1 MLVASSRFEGN
12 TADLSGAARIGG
24 GGAVSFDV
32 LDEVDV
38 RVEDTEFVDN
48 DARNGGALR
57 AESGGK
63 GQQLTLSV
71 VRSRFEGN
79 GRSAERG
86 GAVQLEASGK
96 TAGSVTD
103 AARLEAHFVS
113 SVWRG
118 NGRTSTTTLNGGA
131 VGVLGLTDGEVR
143 ARFTGSLL
151 AGNSGSSGGAIY
163 AEAFSGAG
171 SLAEIIVDYSTIA
184 SNWSDNFASDAG
196 AVHVDGDNASATVSN
211 SILWGNGSRGAPSL
225 PPRTDAVDQIG
236 ISEDGGSATINQS
249 IVQGS
254 MAGLPTG
261 VTGSGVTDAD
271 PAFVNPRTFTG
282 APTTLG
288 DYRLATGSAAL
299 GGGALPLPGDA
310 LDVDGDGD
318 TAEPLPLDLAGNA
331 RQQDGAPDLGAYE
344 GENAPGR
351 GDGLGE
357 VDGPFVYV
365 RVGATGSGAS
375 WTDALGSVADA
386 LSTATSGQSVLVA
399 RGTYKPTASDDRT
412 ATFEIPVGV
421 GVYGGWS
428 GTEGITQAGFESALA
443 ARDLQANTTI
453 LTGDLK
459 GDDVALNSFTRR
471 DNSHHVITTRLA
483 GDELVT
489 LNGLTVRGGDAT
501 GVTERGFNMT
511 GGLLIILDVPDVAA
525 DIAIRDVVFES
536 NYGSSSFKRDVFVA
550 RAGRLVNNS
559 ERYRFRFRAARV
571 QFDGA
576 VFLGHQQTGDFLM
589 NLDAELDE
597 VTLGDD
603 GRLLFGVW
611 GDHSDPA
618 ITNRASVRNLRGG
631 SVTAQNFGSKFSG
644 HDDNYLFDLRLVNL
658 RETQVIAALMGG
670 GDIRLR
676 ASNVLATGSQTP
688 PILMIIDGWA
698 SNPSIVAELD
708 GVTIAGNG
716 MLNPST
722 PSGHVAL
729 ELISEGF
736 RVSGARVDLTLRNS
750 ILWGNGDGSLT
761 SAYKAIGSGATLR
774 FENSIVQGSG
784 GSGAGWTT
792 NAVNGAVVVDL
803 GGNRDA
809 DPAFLDPNPTTQ
821 GTPPDFRLG
830 SGSAAI
836 DAGAL
841 PLPADLLD
849 VDDDGDTA
857 EPLPLDLAGV
867 DRLQGAAPDLGAFEG
882 RFGDV
887 LTPLPQA
894 DAYDGATEDAV
905 FTVAAANGVL
915 ANDTQTGGGRPA
927 RAVLVTPLEP
937 GVASVDLADDGGF
950 TLTPQPNASGDLTF
964 SYRAVTTDDV
974 ASDPTVVTVAFD
986 PVPDAP
992 VAQEDLFET
1001 TEDATLV
1008 IGEAQGV
1015 LANDTDADG
1024 DRLEAVLEPG
1034 NGPFNGTLALDAL
1047 GGFTYTPARDFFGE
1061 DGFTYRA
1068 RDPGGLTSDFVSVSI
1083 RIASVDDP
1091 PVASDLAYEAT
1102 AGETLVVPAPGL
1114 LDGVTDAEEVVEEEC
1129 GDEECGEVRQVQAF
1143 AVSDP
1148 ASGTISVDLDGGFVY
1163 TPDAGFAGI
1172 DAFDYA
1178 GQDSGGQR
1186 DTARVTITVQG
1197 PPTARDDAYTLDEDG
1212 GIETLRNAQPFGVL
1226 ANDDDPNGDALTAVL
1241 IDAPVIAAQAFSFN
1255 DLDGTFSYVPRA
1267 DFFGTETFRYAA
1279 VDPSGRRD
1287 TATVTLTVRNVA
1299 DAPVAQDDA
1308 FSGEQGQVLRGN
1320 VRLNDTDADRDT
1332 LRIALSTAAT
1342 TDLGTLTLATNGDF
1356 AFAPNGPAT
1365 GTARFLYSATDPS
1378 GLSSSAWLDVEI
1390 RNSVSDAPVAAD
1402 VRFDGVENQ
1411 PLTVA
1416 APGALT
1422 GDTDADGDAL
1432 AAQLIDAPRWG
1443 TLDLRAD
1450 GSFDFLPAADSN
1462 GVVTFRYAASDP
1474 GGLRDTATVTLDIDP
1489 RDSPPV
1495 GAPDAFQ
1502 TDEDVVLTVLAAS
1515 ANSLL
1520 QNDRSPDGLG
1530 VESFEALLVDSTANG
1545 RLTPSLSTGVWR
1557 GGFEYLPNPDFNG
1570 TDGFTYRV
1578 RDSRGLTSEP
1588 VAVTIAV
1595 RAVSDGQEGVA
1606 DRDTT
1611 REDTPL
1617 IVTAPGVL
1625 ANDPNPDGAAR
1636 TVRLTGDEVRGGSV
1650 ALDSDG
1656 GFTFTPA
1663 PDYASFAV
1671 RADGVVVRRFF
1682 PARFTYEIVS
1692 DGAVSDPVSVE
1703 IEIEWANDVPVAR
1716 DDAFTLAEDETLE
1729 IAAPGVLANDSDAD
1743 LSESARFSNIDVD
1756 VQAFVVQSTN
1766 LGTATLG
1773 PDGALVYTP
1782 RPGVSGRD
1790 SLGYRVYDRLALGVD
1805 GATIPGDTSGVAWAH
1820 FDITGIADAPVANAD
1835 TFYVDEDETL
1845 TVAAPGVL
1853 SNDTDGD
1860 GDALTV
1866 VGLLA
1871 EGTSIGGVV
1880 SAWDGAVDLQADGR
1894 LTFTPSPNVNGT
1906 QRLFY
1911 QIEDPSGQRSSPA
1924 GLIVI
1929 EVAPVNDRPVVGAN
1943 FRPRLF
1949 ATEDQALVVARV
1961 PGGTDFSVPFNPL
1974 NLDTDLEDGFATTGR
1989 VVEQPTIGTVRFD
2002 EQGTLTFTPDADAT
2016 GPGSFRYV
2024 AIDSEGAQSAD
2035 TARVGVFIEPVN
2047 DAPVAANDTLTIAED
2062 TSIDPATLLANDRDI
2077 DSPIRLFAQQ
2087 PYRSANGQ
2095 IARDGTYTPNADYAG
2110 VDSFAYVIEEEPR
2123 LVGGAFVAG
2132 LRDTAQVFVTI
2143 TPVADAPRP
2152 AADDFAGVEDETFT
2166 ANVLANDSDPD
2177 GDALTALL
2185 VDGPTRGTLD
2195 FRPDGTFDLS
2205 LPADSF
2211 GVSSFRYAPRDA
2223 TGLVGDTVVAAVT
2236 FANVPDLARPQPDA
2250 FATLED
2256 APLVLDAP
2264 GVLGNDVDVDG
2275 LGLRA
2280 IATRFPRNGTLDLA
2294 LDGSLTY
2301 TPQADFAGADT
2312 IRYESVNSVGQGV
2325 ETEVVITVTPQPDA
2339 PVAVADA
2346 YDLAEDASL
2355 TVMAGSGVLF
2365 NDTDADG
2372 DALTASLVESPRW
2385 GTLDLSANG
2394 SFTFTPARDSSGVV
2408 TFRYSASDGALAGEA
2423 TVTLTVAPQPDAPI
2437 ASDTSYATDEDA
2449 TLTVAAADG
2458 VLSNDADVDGDVL
2471 TASIVESPRWG
2482 TLDLLA
2488 DGGFTFTPARDSSG
2502 VVTFRYSASDGA
2514 LSDEATVTL
2523 TVAPQPDAPT
2533 ASDASYA
2540 TDEDATLTVA
2550 AADGVLANDRD
2561 ADGDALTASLVESPR
2576 WGTLDLLADGGFTFT
2591 PAPDS
2596 SGVVT
2601 FRYSAS
2607 DGALAGE
2614 AAVTI
2619 TVAPQ
2624 PDAPIA
2630 RVDTLDAV
2638 QGVQLV
2644 LSAPGVLGNDRDAD
2658 AQPLSAQLVTDVSNG
2673 SLNVASDGSLTYTS
2687 DTRFVGDDRFV
2698 YRASDGS
2705 LVSSDVEVLIRVAA
2719 NPDLALTAL
2728 DDAYATGEDTT
2739 LTVIAPGV
2747 LANDTDGNGDA
2758 LSATLVTA
2766 PDALAGTL
2774 ALATDGGFVFTPAP
2788 DFFGSA
2794 SFVYRVSDPSGVTDT
2809 ATVTLTVRPSDDAP
2823 RATADS
2829 LETAEDTP
2837 LDLAAPGLLAN
2848 DSDPENS
2855 PLTARLARAAR
2866 FGAATVRVDGS
2877 VRYVPSADFAGVDTF
2892 AYVASDGALTS
2903 DTTLVFVTVGA
2914 RPDAPT
2920 ARPVAFEVAED
2931 DTLDA
2936 ASPGVLANASDTDG
2950 DALVALVVASP
2961 RNGTLDLQLDG
2972 SFRYV
2977 PRADFAGADT
2987 FAFRV
2992 RDADSLFSSP
3002 TTAAITVAP
3011 VADAP
3016 IAADASYR
3024 FAEDTIL
3031 TLPAPGVL
3039 AGDVDADGDPLTAV
3053 LVTPPTQGTATL
3065 ASDGAL
3071 VYTPNADFSGLDSLV
3086 YAASDGALADT
3097 AIIRFEVVPSSDAP
3111 LAVDTAFA
3119 GTEDEVLTV
3128 AAPGVLAN
3136 DRDADGD
3143 ALTASLVEPPRWG
3156 TLDLASGGG
3165 FTFAPAPDSSGVVT
3179 FRYSASDGA
3188 LADTATVTLTIAP
3201 VNDAPVAAADR
3212 YEVAED
3218 EVLTIAATGGV
3229 LANDTDVDGDA
3240 LTASVV
3246 ESPRWG
3252 TLDLSANG
3260 GFTFTPAPDS
3270 SGVVTFRYS
3279 ASDGALSNGA
3289 TVTITVGDANDAPV
3303 ASDATYATDEDATL
3317 VVAAASGVLAGDRDA
3332 DGDALTASLVESP
3345 RWGTLDLSADGG
3357 FAFAP
3362 APDSSGVV
3370 TFRYSASDGALADT
3384 ATVTLTIAPVNDAPV
3399 ALADRYEVGEDEQL
3413 VIEAASGVLANDRD
3427 ADGDTLTTTLVESPR
3442 WGTLD
3447 LSADGGFTFTPAPDS
3462 SGVVTFRYS
3471 ASDGAL
3477 ADAATVTITVGDA
3490 NDAPLAANSA
3500 FVGTEDEALTAAAPG
3515 VLANDRDADG
3525 DALTASLVESP
3536 RWGTL
3541 SLASD
3546 GGFAFAPAPDSSG
3559 VVTFRY
3565 AASDGTLADTAT
3577 VTLTI
3582 APINDAPVALADRYD
3597 ASEETDLIVAAAD
3610 GVLANDRDADADA
3623 LTATLIDSP
3632 RWGTLSLASDGG
3644 FAFAPA
3650 PDSSG
3655 VVTFRYSASDGALAD
3670 TSTITVVVGGA
3681 NDAPVASADSY
3692 EAVEDEVLT
3701 VAARGVLAND
3711 RDADGD
3717 VLTTSVVESPRWGTL
3732 DLSADGGFTFK
3743 PAPDSSGV
3751 VTFRYSASDGALA
3764 DTATVTLTIA
3774 SVADV
3779 PVASADTYETVEDEV
3794 LTVAARGVLAND
3806 RDADGDVLTASVVE
3820 SPRWGTLDLSADGG
3834 FTFKPAPDSSGVVTF
3849 RYSASDGAL
3858 ADTAT
3863 VTITIDQT
3871 NDAPVASNASFAT
3884 DEDAKLTV
3892 SASDGVLAG
3901 DRDTDGDVLTASLV
3915 ESPRW
3920 GTLDLSS
3927 DGGFAFTPA
3936 PDSSGV
3942 VTFRYAASDGALAD
3956 TAVVTLEI
3964 ESLPDAP
3971 VAAPRAFATVEDE
3984 PLTVASGEGVLL
3996 GSRDADADTLTAS
4009 VVASPRWG
4017 VLDLS
4022 SDGGFTF
4029 TPAPDSSGVVTFRYS
4044 ASDGALADTATATI
4058 TVERRNDAPITLDD
4072 ALASAEDSV
4081 LVVSLSES
4089 ALAND
4094 RDPDG
4099 DALTVSLVDQPA
4111 LGTVTLSDGRLTYTP
4126 APDSSGVVTFR
4137 YSASD
4142 GLLADTATVTL
4153 TLAPVNDAPVA
4164 NEDQAF
4170 VQLATSVTVDVL
4182 ANDTDVE
4189 GDVLTLVSAAAR
4201 SDGQAVVENGRLRFT
4216 PDPSAEGAVNVDYT
4230 IRDSEGATA
4239 MGILR
4244 VTVITSV
4251 YTATDLG
4258 TLGGEGARAFAID
4271 DQGRVVGVAQD
4282 DQGVVRPFVWQ
4293 GGAMTFLGTQQG
4305 QAYAVDG
4312 SAVVGV
4318 TTQGGEAFAAL
4329 WNTSAP
4335 ASPPTLLSTR
4345 FSQAY
4350 DVAGAFVVGAALDG
4364 SRLRAA
4370 RWQGGGEELLATPG
4384 TASSQALGVEPSGR
4398 VAGSITQADGRRA
4411 AVWTR
4416 DGALRLLDNGAALA
4430 INAQGTAVGASQ
4442 GHAAVWRDGVRALLD
4457 SSDVQTEALRINDA
4471 GTIVGGRVGSVSAKS
4486 THPVLDPA
4494 FDPLASLRAPG
4505 KDGAQQITGA
4515 FVWERGYVTDLNAT
4529 LRDADG
4535 VDLIEARDVNSKG
4548 QIVGYALIDGVP
4560 RAFLLQ
4566 PASNRA
4572 PTAAADLFTAFAG
4585 RDMTFAPTANDTDAD
4600 GDSLFVLAVDPPTSG
4615 RAWIAEDG
4623 SLGYRAAPGS
4633 DAATDVFDYVVG
4645 DGKGGSARATVNLRI
4660 ESFPDAV
4667 RIDGAWPNP
4676 FGDRTSIRFAVP
4688 DERVVRLDLFDAL
4701 GRHVA
4706 TLADRTFDAGVHHI
4720 PFDASRLGAG
4730 VYFCRVQAGDT
4741 VASIAVTRVR

>member
-1 MLVASSRFEGN
+1 MMRWILALVLLLSALPALAQTPTRLVYVTPSGSGGGSSWADASSLQSALANAEPGDAILVASGTYVPSDLPGRPASFRISSAIVGVYGGWNGSESVTPGTLQSTLALRDFSLNETVLSGDRAGNDVVGSTSTGRGDNSYHVVRVTSSSALVLDGLTVTGGQADSTNASFSGAGGGLRVRANAQVDLTIRNATFRGNHSASLGGGFSFATSWRADALASRVLVASSRFEGN

-618 ITNRASVRNLRGG
+618 IANRASVRNLRGG
-631 SVTAQNFGSKFSG
+631 SVTAQNLGSKFSG

-729 ELISEGF
+729 QLISEGF

-1578 RDSRGLTSEP
+1578 RDSRGLVSDP
-1588 VAVTIAV
+1588 VAVTITVNAI
-1595 RAVSDGQEGVA
+1595 ADELDGVA

-1617 IVTAPGVL
+1617 VVAAPGVL
-1625 ANDPNPDGAAR
+1625 GNDPNPDGVQR
-1636 TVRLTGDEVRGGSV
+1636 TVRLVDGSQVGGTV
-1650 ALDSDG
+1650 ALQPDG
-1656 GFTFTPA
+1656 AFTFE
-1663 PDYASFAV
+1663 PDENYNSFAV
-1671 RADGVVVRRFF
+1671 RADGVEVSTGTDAQF
-1682 PARFTYEIVS
+1682 AYEILWPGGTVS
-1692 DGAVSDPVSVE
+1692 APVFVSVA
-1703 IEIEWANDVPVAR
+1703 IASVNDAPVAA
-1716 DDAFTLAEDETLE
+1716 DDAYETLEDTPLGASFSRTVASILLNDTDADANSAGLTPFVVQDAQLGAFTLEPNGTFSYVPNPDVSGVDSVGYRVHDTLPLGPGGSPVPGDTSAIAWVRITIEAVADAPIAVADTFRIDEDQTLTL
-1729 IAAPGVLANDSDAD
+1729 AAPGVLANDT
-1743 LSESARFSNIDVD
+1743 R
-1756 VQAFVVQSTN
+1756 
-1766 LGTATLG
+1766 G
-1773 PDGALVYTP
+1773 
-1782 RPGVSGRD
+1782 
-1790 SLGYRVYDRLALGVD
+1790 D
-1805 GATIPGDTSGVAWAH
+1805 GAT
-1820 FDITGIADAPVANAD
+1820 
-1835 TFYVDEDETL
+1835 L
-1845 TVAAPGVL
+1845 TVSQVLTTSFRDAAIAG
-1853 SNDTDGD
+1853 S
-1860 GDALTV
+1860 LT
-1866 VGLLA
+1866 L
-1871 EGTSIGGVV
+1871 
-1880 SAWDGAVDLQADGR
+1880 DPDGR
-1894 LTFTPSPNVNGT
+1894 LTYTPTLNVNGT
-1906 QRLFY
+1906 QRFY
-1911 QIEDPSGQRSSPA
+1911 YYVTDETGTRSVEPA
-1924 GLIVI
+1924 LVVV
-1929 EVAPVNDRPVVGAN
+1929 EVNPVNDLPVLVAGSRA
-1943 FRPRLF
+1943 RIT
-1949 ATEDQALVVARV
+1949 ATEDTPLVIARV
-1961 PGGTDFSVPFNPL
+1961 PGSNDITDATNPL
-1974 NLDTDLEDGFATTGR
+1974 NLDTDVEDGFAVTGR
-1989 VVEQPTIGTVRFD
+1989 VVDQPENATVSFGPD
-2002 EQGTLTFTPDADAT
+2002 GTLTITPLPNATTFDDSFTYLAL
-2016 GPGSFRYV
+2016 
-2024 AIDSEGAQSAD
+2024 DSEGAESAGPPK
-2035 TARVGVFIEPVN
+2035 RVNLTIEPVN
-2047 DAPVAANDTLTIAED
+2047 DAPIARNDTLTIAED
-2062 TSIDPATLLANDRDI
+2062 TVLEPEAFLANDSD
-2077 DSPIRLFAQQ
+2077 DGSGFTLAVDFQAQGDPSFGVTGVIRT
-2087 PYRSANGQ
+2087 PNGRFT
-2095 IARDGTYTPNADYAG
+2095 RDGYTPNPDFAG
-2110 VDSFAYVIEEEPR
+2110 VDSFRYVIR
-2123 LVGGAFVAG
+2123 DFVIENGVRTPG
-2132 LRDTAQVFVTI
+2132 LFSDSATVFVTI
-2143 TPVADAPRP
+2143 TPVPDAPRP
-2152 AADDFAGVEDETFT
+2152 LADAFDAQEDTPFT
-2166 ANVLANDSDPD
+2166 GSVLANDADPE
-2177 GDALTALL
+2177 GDIVSARL
-2185 VDGPTRGTLD
+2185 VPGAVRGSLD
-2195 FRPDGTFDLS
+2195 FRSDGTFDLS

-2211 GVSSFRYAPRDA
+2211 GVVTFSYEAVDA
-2223 TGLVGDTVVAAVT
+2223 TGLASAPTQVTVA
-2236 FANVPDLARPQPDA
+2236 FANTA
-2250 FATLED
+2250 D
-2256 APLVLDAP
+2256 APRVSDEAYATDEDTPLVIAAP
-2264 GVLGNDVDVDG
+2264 GVLQNDEDVDG
-2275 LGLRA
+2275 LGLE
-2280 IATRFPRNGTLDLA
+2280 ATLVGSPRLGTADLA
-2294 LDGSLTY
+2294 ADGSFVY
-2301 TPQADFAGADT
+2301 TPNANASGLDTLRYRVSGPLPGAAAEAQAVIEIRPVADVPVARADT
-2312 IRYESVNSVGQGV
+2312 YDSLVEEQVFSVAAAQGV
-2325 ETEVVITVTPQPDA
+2325 
-2339 PVAVADA
+2339 
-2346 YDLAEDASL
+2346 LA
-2355 TVMAGSGVLF
+2355 
-2365 NDTDADG
+2365 NDTDGDGDDLTAEIVELPRWGSLALGQDGGFTFEPVADSTGRVTFRYAATDGALRDTATVTLVVGGINDAPIASDAALTGIEDQTLTLDAPGLLALARDVDGDDLTASLVGDSPPWGSVTVGSDGRVEIVPVADLNGSGYSFRFAVTDGVLSDTATASVTFEARADTPLARVDAYATEEDVALTVAIEDGVLANDSDGDG
-2372 DALTASLVESPRW
+2372 DALTAAIVSQPVW
-2385 GTLDLSANG
+2385 GEVVLGENG
-2394 SFTFTPARDSSGVV
+2394 GFTFKPAADSSGTI
-2408 TFRYSASDGALAGEA
+2408 TFAYSASDGALLDTAA
-2423 TVTLTVAPQPDAPI
+2423 VTLTIAP
-2437 ASDTSYATDEDA
+2437 
-2449 TLTVAAADG
+2449 
-2458 VLSNDADVDGDVL
+2458 
-2471 TASIVESPRWG
+2471 
-2482 TLDLLA
+2482 LA
-2488 DGGFTFTPARDSSG
+2488 
-2502 VVTFRYSASDGA
+2502 
-2514 LSDEATVTL
+2514 
-2523 TVAPQPDAPT
+2523 
-2533 ASDASYA
+2533 
-2540 TDEDATLTVA
+2540 
-2550 AADGVLANDRD
+2550 
-2561 ADGDALTASLVESPR
+2561 
-2576 WGTLDLLADGGFTFT
+2576 
-2591 PAPDS
+2591 
-2596 SGVVT
+2596 
-2601 FRYSAS
+2601 
-2607 DGALAGE
+2607 
-2614 AAVTI
+2614 
-2619 TVAPQ
+2619 
-2624 PDAPIA
+2624 DAPIA
-2630 RVDTLDAV
+2630 RADTV
-2638 QGVQLV
+2638 
-2644 LSAPGVLGNDRDAD
+2644 
-2658 AQPLSAQLVTDVSNG
+2658 
-2673 SLNVASDGSLTYTS
+2673 
-2687 DTRFVGDDRFV
+2687 
-2698 YRASDGS
+2698 
-2705 LVSSDVEVLIRVAA
+2705 
-2719 NPDLALTAL
+2719 TAL
-2728 DDAYATGEDTT
+2728 QAVLLD
-2739 LTVIAPGV
+2739 VPAPGV
-2747 LANDTDGNGDA
+2747 LANDTDAEGDALTVQLVTDAANGSLDLRPDGSFTYTADARFAGEDRFAYRATGGALTSDPVEVVIQVAVNQDLLVTALGDAFATGEDTTLTIAAPGVLANDQDGNGDA
-2758 LSATLVTA
+2758 LAATLVTA
-2766 PDALAGTL
+2766 PDSLSGTL
-2774 ALATDGGFVFTPAP
+2774 TLAQNGGFVFVPTR
-2788 DFFGSA
+2788 DFFGTA
-2794 SFVYRVSDPSGVTDT
+2794 SFVYRASDPSGVSDT
-2809 ATVTLTVRPSDDAP
+2809 ATVTLTVRPADDAP
-2823 RATADS
+2823 RAVPDT

-2837 LDLAAPGLLAN
+2837 LTLAAPGVLVN
-2848 DSDPENS
+2848 DSDPEGS

-2866 FGAATVRVDGS
+2866 FGSATVEDDGS
-2877 VRYVPSADFAGVDTF
+2877 VRYVPLADFAGVDTF
-2892 AYVASDGALTS
+2892 AYVASDGALSS
-2903 DTTLVFVTVGA
+2903 DTTLVVVAVGA

-2920 ARPVAFEVAED
+2920 AQSVAFTVAED

-2936 ASPGVLANASDTDG
+2936 AAPGVLANASDADG
-2950 DALVALVVASP
+2950 DALTAVIVSTP
-2961 RNGTLDLQLDG
+2961 RSGSLDLQPDG

-2977 PRADFAGADT
+2977 PLTDFAGADT

-2992 RDADSLFSSP
+2992 RDVDSLFSSP
-3002 TTAAITVAP
+3002 TTATITVTP

-3016 IAADASYR
+3016 VAADALYR
-3024 FAEDTIL
+3024 LAEDDIL

-3039 AGDVDADGDPLTAV
+3039 AGAADADGDPLTAI
-3053 LVTPPTQGTATL
+3053 LVALPTRGVATL
-3065 ASDGAL
+3065 ALDGAL
-3071 VYTPNADFSGLDSLV
+3071 VYTPAADFSGIDSLR

-3097 AIIRFEVVPSSDAP
+3097 ATVRFEVIGSGDAP
-3111 LAVDTAFA
+3111 VAADDAFD
-3119 GTEDEVLTV
+3119 GTEDEVMTFT
-3128 AAPGVLAN
+3128 AAGGVLAN
-3136 DRDADGD
+3136 DADADGE
-3143 ALTASLVEPPRWG
+3143 ALTAAVIELPRWG
-3156 TLDLASGGG
+3156 ELNLSSNGG
-3165 FTFAPAPDSSGVVT
+3165 FAFTPARDSSGVVT
-3179 FRYSASDGA
+3179 FRYAASDGA

-3201 VNDAPVAAADR
+3201 VNDAPASAADR
-3212 YEVAED
+3212 YQVAED
-3218 EVLTIAATGGV
+3218 
-3229 LANDTDVDGDA
+3229 
-3240 LTASVV
+3240 V
-3246 ESPRWG
+3246 E
-3252 TLDLSANG
+3252 
-3260 GFTFTPAPDS
+3260 
-3270 SGVVTFRYS
+3270 
-3279 ASDGALSNGA
+3279 
-3289 TVTITVGDANDAPV
+3289 
-3303 ASDATYATDEDATL
+3303 L
-3317 VVAAASGVLAGDRDA
+3317 VVA
-3332 DGDALTASLVESP
+3332 LV
-3345 RWGTLDLSADGG
+3345 D
-3357 FAFAP
+3357 
-3362 APDSSGVV
+3362 
-3370 TFRYSASDGALADT
+3370 
-3384 ATVTLTIAPVNDAPV
+3384 
-3399 ALADRYEVGEDEQL
+3399 
-3413 VIEAASGVLANDRD
+3413 
-3427 ADGDTLTTTLVESPR
+3427 
-3442 WGTLD
+3442 
-3447 LSADGGFTFTPAPDS
+3447 
-3462 SGVVTFRYS
+3462 
-3471 ASDGAL
+3471 
-3477 ADAATVTITVGDA
+3477 
-3490 NDAPLAANSA
+3490 
-3500 FVGTEDEALTAAAPG
+3500 G

-3525 DALTASLVESP
+3525 DALTATVVDST
-3536 RWGTL
+3536 RWGSVNL
-3541 SLASD
+3541 SS
-3546 GGFAFAPAPDSSG
+3546 
-3559 VVTFRY
+3559 
-3565 AASDGTLADTAT
+3565 
-3577 VTLTI
+3577 
-3582 APINDAPVALADRYD
+3582 N
-3597 ASEETDLIVAAAD
+3597 
-3610 GVLANDRDADADA
+3610 
-3623 LTATLIDSP
+3623 
-3632 RWGTLSLASDGG
+3632 
-3644 FAFAPA
+3644 
-3650 PDSSG
+3650 
-3655 VVTFRYSASDGALAD
+3655 
-3670 TSTITVVVGGA
+3670 
-3681 NDAPVASADSY
+3681 
-3692 EAVEDEVLT
+3692 
-3701 VAARGVLAND
+3701 
-3711 RDADGD
+3711 
-3717 VLTTSVVESPRWGTL
+3717 
-3732 DLSADGGFTFK
+3732 GGFTF
-3743 PAPDSSGV
+3743 
-3751 VTFRYSASDGALA
+3751 
-3764 DTATVTLTIA
+3764 
-3774 SVADV
+3774 
-3779 PVASADTYETVEDEV
+3779 
-3794 LTVAARGVLAND
+3794 
-3806 RDADGDVLTASVVE
+3806 
-3820 SPRWGTLDLSADGG
+3820 
-3834 FTFKPAPDSSGVVTF
+3834 
-3849 RYSASDGAL
+3849 
-3858 ADTAT
+3858 
-3863 VTITIDQT
+3863 
-3871 NDAPVASNASFAT
+3871 
-3884 DEDAKLTV
+3884 
-3892 SASDGVLAG
+3892 
-3901 DRDTDGDVLTASLV
+3901 
-3915 ESPRW
+3915 
-3920 GTLDLSS
+3920 
-3927 DGGFAFTPA
+3927 TPA
-3936 PDSSGV
+3936 RDSSGV

-3956 TAVVTLEI
+3956 TATVRI
-3964 ESLPDAP
+3964 EVLGSGDAP
-3971 VAAPRAFATVEDE
+3971 VAADDAFDGTEDEVLTIVAAGVLGNDTDGDGEALTATVVE
-3984 PLTVASGEGVLL
+3984 
-3996 GSRDADADTLTAS
+3996 
-4009 VVASPRWG
+4009 SPRWG
-4017 VLDLS
+4017 ELELAS
-4022 SDGGFTF
+4022 NGSFTF
-4029 TPAPDSSGVVTFRYS
+4029 APARDSSGVVTFRYA
-4044 ASDGALADTATATI
+4044 ASDGLLSDTATVTLTIAPRADAPVAVADAYQVGEDDVLTVLAATG
-4058 TVERRNDAPITLDD
+4058 VLSNDAD
-4072 ALASAEDSV
+4072 A
-4081 LVVSLSES
+4081 
-4089 ALAND
+4089 
-4094 RDPDG
+4094 DG
-4099 DALTVSLVDQPA
+4099 DTLTAAVVESPRWGELN
-4111 LGTVTLSDGRLTYTP
+4111 LSSNGGFAFTP
-4126 APDSSGVVTFR
+4126 ARDSSGVVTFR
-4137 YSASD
+4137 YAASD
-4142 GLLADTATVTL
+4142 GLLSDTATVTI
-4153 TLAPVNDAPVA
+4153 
-4164 NEDQAF
+4164 
-4170 VQLATSVTVDVL
+4170 TVGTAERRAGCRRRRVRRHGRR
-4182 ANDTDVE
+4182 
-4189 GDVLTLVSAAAR
+4189 GDDLYRR
-4201 SDGQAVVENGRLRFT
+4201 SRRVVERRGR
-4216 PDPSAEGAVNVDYT
+4216 
-4230 IRDSEGATA
+4230 
-4239 MGILR
+4239 
-4244 VTVITSV
+4244 
-4251 YTATDLG
+4251 
-4258 TLGGEGARAFAID
+4258 
-4271 DQGRVVGVAQD
+4271 
-4282 DQGVVRPFVWQ
+4282 
-4293 GGAMTFLGTQQG
+4293 
-4305 QAYAVDG
+4305 
-4312 SAVVGV
+4312 
-4318 TTQGGEAFAAL
+4318 
-4329 WNTSAP
+4329 
-4335 ASPPTLLSTR
+4335 
-4345 FSQAY
+4345 
-4350 DVAGAFVVGAALDG
+4350 
-4364 SRLRAA
+4364 
-4370 RWQGGGEELLATPG
+4370 
-4384 TASSQALGVEPSGR
+4384 
-4398 VAGSITQADGRRA
+4398 
-4411 AVWTR
+4411 
-4416 DGALRLLDNGAALA
+4416 
-4430 INAQGTAVGASQ
+4430 
-4442 GHAAVWRDGVRALLD
+4442 
-4457 SSDVQTEALRINDA
+4457 
-4471 GTIVGGRVGSVSAKS
+4471 
-4486 THPVLDPA
+4486 
-4494 FDPLASLRAPG
+4494 
-4505 KDGAQQITGA
+4505 
-4515 FVWERGYVTDLNAT
+4515 
-4529 LRDADG
+4529 
-4535 VDLIEARDVNSKG
+4535 
-4548 QIVGYALIDGVP
+4548 
-4560 RAFLLQ
+4560 
-4566 PASNRA
+4566 
-4572 PTAAADLFTAFAG
+4572 
-4585 RDMTFAPTANDTDAD
+4585 
-4600 GDSLFVLAVDPPTSG
+4600 
-4615 RAWIAEDG
+4615 
-4623 SLGYRAAPGS
+4623 
-4633 DAATDVFDYVVG
+4633 
-4645 DGKGGSARATVNLRI
+4645 
-4660 ESFPDAV
+4660 
-4667 RIDGAWPNP
+4667 
-4676 FGDRTSIRFAVP
+4676 
-4688 DERVVRLDLFDAL
+4688 
-4701 GRHVA
+4701 
-4706 TLADRTFDAGVHHI
+4706 
-4720 PFDASRLGAG
+4720 
-4730 VYFCRVQAGDT
+4730 
-4741 VASIAVTRVR
+4741 